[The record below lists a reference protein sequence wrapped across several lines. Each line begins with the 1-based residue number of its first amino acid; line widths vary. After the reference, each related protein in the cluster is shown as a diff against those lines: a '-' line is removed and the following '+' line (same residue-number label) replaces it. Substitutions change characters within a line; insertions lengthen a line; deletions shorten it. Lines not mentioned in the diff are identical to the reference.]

1 MTVQLCAGLLGLHR
15 WLRIAW
21 LRMFRN
27 NVLIAGCSGWIDF
40 GEVASLPSHRLFC
53 VRLILSCQNCRAR
66 ARCLGILALR
76 ASLPLKQLRQHLILT
91 AAH

>member
-1 MTVQLCAGLLGLHR
+1 MTGLLGLHR

-27 NVLIAGCSGWIDF
+27 NVLISLFVPARIDF